1 MKLTTTALALAL
13 AVSATPAAAQY
24 DRPPP
29 PPPPQIPQNLPSQ
42 SRDNPAQ
49 AQPADDGK
57 VHPSAK
63 ALKAIVELQKAVIA
77 NDTAN
82 IPAKVAA
89 AQAVATTKDDR
100 YIIAQFQL
108 KAAYASND
116 DAALATAI
124 DAVAASGFID
134 KPSTMADLYVALGS
148 KLYNAKKFDGA
159 ASAFEHATTLNPSNT
174 QALINLAESRFS
186 QGRKPD
192 AVSLFQR
199 AIQAKIAAG
208 EKPEEGLYKRALGIA
223 YDLQMPVAMEI
234 GKQWIT
240 AYPSPASWRNA
251 LALYQNFSKPDVE
264 AVLDALRLMRAT
276 NSLSNSADY
285 SLYATAAAQQMNYN
299 EAQVVID
306 QGLANKQIDPSS
318 PLFRDIISG
327 LKTKPKAT
335 EADLVQAVKD
345 AKDGKAFVRIGD
357 RYYAM
362 GNYAKAAELY
372 RQAIG
377 KAGVDSSV
385 ANMHLG
391 MALAQTGDKAG
402 ATAAF
407 NAVSGSLAEVAKYWL
422 IYVQQRA

>member
-13 AVSATPAAAQY
+13 AVSAAPAAAQY
-24 DRPPP
+24 DRPSTPP
-29 PPPPQIPQNLPSQ
+29 ARIPNTAETRTQNSGPEAPPVN
-42 SRDNPAQ
+42 
-49 AQPADDGK
+49 DGK

-63 ALKAIVELQKAVIA
+63 AVKAIIELQKAVNA

-89 AQAVATTKDDR
+89 AQAAASTKDDR
-100 YIIAQFQL
+100 YIIAQLQL
-108 KAAYASND
+108 KAAYATSD

-124 DAVAASGFID
+124 DAIAASGFVD
-134 KPSTMADLYVALGS
+134 KPATLSDLYLALGS

-159 ASAFEHATTLNPSNT
+159 AAAFEHASTLDPANT

-192 AVSLFQR
+192 AVALFQR
-199 AIQAKIAAG
+199 AIQAEVAAG
-208 EKPEEGLYKRALGIA
+208 QKPEEGLYRRAVGIA
-223 YDLQMPVAMEI
+223 YDQQMPVAMDI
-234 GKQWIT
+234 AKQWIT
-240 AYPSPASWRNA
+240 AYPSATSWRNA

-276 NSLSNSADY
+276 GSLANSADY
-285 SLYATAAAQQMNYN
+285 SLYATAAAQQFNYN
-299 EAQVVID
+299 EAQLVID
-306 QGLANKQIDPSS
+306 QGLASKQIDPSS
-318 PLFRDIISG
+318 PLFRDIITG
-327 LKTKPKAT
+327 LKAKPKAT
-335 EADLVQAVKD
+335 EADLVQAIKD
-345 AKDGKAFVRIGD
+345 AKDGKAFLRIGD

-372 RQAIG
+372 HQAMG

-402 ATAAF
+402 ATAAL